1 MRNYAQFIRDNR
13 RLLAFGMFMTFF
25 SSFGQTFLISL
36 FAPSFDADLGLS
48 AAAFGGLYSLATL
61 CSTGALPF
69 VGRFI
74 DDIPVRRYALTVA
87 CGLGIGCLVMSVIQ
101 SAWQLFACL
110 LLLRLTGQGLCG
122 HTASTTMA
130 RSFTTHRGKALSVSS
145 TGFAIGEGALPA
157 IVVTLI
163 AAVGWRSVWTIQTA
177 CVGLILFP
185 AILGLLRHSDGDA
198 PPREPKANDASDAA
212 EKEWT
217 RGHVLRD
224 PRFYLLLPSILVLP
238 IAVTGL
244 IIHQAS
250 LAEFKGW
257 TLETMALGFV
267 GFAIARILSSLAI
280 GPAIDRYGAARL
292 FPFLTLPMAVGMGVL
307 LISDHVIAAGV
318 YLALTGL
325 CLGMK
330 GSATSSLWAELY
342 GVRHLGAIKSLGG
355 SLAVFGTSLSP
366 ASFGWLLDRGLGFPA
381 LLLGNIALIG
391 VACVMSWW
399 VCRKIDR
406 VQP

>member
-1 MRNYAQFIRDNR
+1 MKNYAQFIRDNR

-48 AAAFGGLYSLATL
+48 AAEFGGLYSLATL
-61 CSTGALPF
+61 CSAGALPF
-69 VGRFI
+69 VGRLI
-74 DDIPVRRYALTVA
+74 DDVPLRRYALAVA
-87 CGLGIGCLVMSVIQ
+87 VGLGFGCLAMSAIQ
-101 SAWQLFACL
+101 SWWQLFACL
-110 LLLRLTGQGLCG
+110 LLLRLSGQGLCG

-130 RSFTTHRGKALSVSS
+130 RSFSSGRGKALSVSS

-157 IVVTLI
+157 LVVALI
-163 AAVGWRSVWTIQTA
+163 AAVGWRTVWVIHA
-177 CVGLILFP
+177 LCVALILIP
-185 AILGLLRHSDGDA
+185 AIVALLSAHEAGEDA
-198 PPREPKANDASDAA
+198 HHREEEDAANKA

-217 RGHVLRD
+217 RAHVLRD
-224 PRFYLLLPSILVLP
+224 PRFYLLLPSLLSLP
-238 IAVTGL
+238 IVVTGL
-244 IIHQAS
+244 IIHQAG

-257 TLETMALGFV
+257 TLETMAFGFV

-280 GPAIDRYGAARL
+280 GPAIDRFGAARL
-292 FPFLTLPMAVGMGVL
+292 FPFLTLPMALGMAVL
-307 LISDHVIAAGV
+307 LVSDHVIAAGV

-342 GVRHLGAIKSLGG
+342 GVRHLGAIKSLAG

-366 ASFGWLLDRGLGFPA
+366 ASFGWLLDRGIGFPA
-381 LLLGNIALIG
+381 LLLGNIALIA
-391 VACVMSWW
+391 VACVMSWL
-399 VCRKIDR
+399 VCRKVGR
-406 VQP
+406 VCQ

>member
-36 FAPSFDADLGLS
+36 FVPSFDKGLGLS
-48 AAAFGGLYSLATL
+48 AAEFGGLYSLATL
-61 CSTGALPF
+61 CSAGALPF
-69 VGRFI
+69 VGRWI
-74 DDIPVRRYALTVA
+74 DDVPVRRYALGVA
-87 CGLGIGCLVMSVIQ
+87 IGVGLGCLAMSAIQ
-101 SAWQLFACL
+101 TWWQLFACL
-110 LLLRLTGQGLCG
+110 LLLRLSGQGLCG

-130 RSFTTHRGKALSVSS
+130 RNFSVNRGKALSVSS

-163 AAVGWRSVWTIQTA
+163 AAVGWRSVWTIQAA
-177 CVGLILFP
+177 CVALILVP
-185 AILGLLRHSDGDA
+185 AIIALLRHSDVDNH
-198 PPREPKANDASDAA
+198 PRQSKAGDASDAA

-257 TLETMALGFV
+257 TLETMAFGFV

-280 GPAIDRYGAARL
+280 GPAIDRYGAARI
-292 FPFLTLPMAVGMGVL
+292 FPFLTLPMALGMGVL
-307 LISDHVIAAGV
+307 LISDHVIAAGI

-381 LLLGNIALIG
+381 LLVGNIALIAI
-391 VACVMSWW
+391 ACVMSWL
-399 VCRKIDR
+399 VCRKLER
-406 VQP
+406 GHP